1 MFEQK
6 FDGRCKSYNATAEER
21 ARAKELV
28 EAFLGR
34 PMRTRDEVLRDGQDR
49 KMSDEMRELL

>member
-6 FDGRCKSYNATAEER
+6 FDGFCKSYNATAEER

-34 PMRTRDEVLRDGQDR
+34 PMRTGDEVLRDGR
-49 KMSDEMRELL
+49 KRKVSDEMRVLL